1 MRQLSLAVSLAFA
14 GLGLATSAQAMPL
27 CGSEPGSPFN
37 LTAGCLVN
45 VGDMLEG
52 PNGLTLVVATG
63 GNDTEQAVEFA
74 LWDATNGTLKAED
87 YDLEALTKTDAA
99 DFASSGF
106 SVTGLPGQ
114 SGTWSYPVQVGPAP
128 LKYMTI
134 KAANSFLL
142 FQVPETGG
150 PYPWSTAGIL
160 NNGGQQPNVSHI
172 TFWDPP
178 PPVAEVPEPTSMILL
193 GTGLVGA
200 ALRRRAVGSR

>member
-1 MRQLSLAVSLAFA
+1 MRKLSLVVSFVFA
-14 GLGLATSAQAMPL
+14 GLGLATSAQAAPL
-27 CGSEPGSPFN
+27 CSSEPGSSID

-45 VGDMLEG
+45 VGDTLDG
-52 PNGLTLVVATG
+52 PGGLSLVVGNG
-63 GNDTEQAVEFA
+63 GNDVEQAVEFA
-74 LWDATNGTLKAED
+74 LWDATDGSLEAAA

-106 SVTGLPGQ
+106 SVTGLPGKDGQ
-114 SGTWSYPVQVGPAP
+114 WSYVPPGGVAP

-142 FQVPETGG
+142 FQVPQEGG
-150 PYPWSTAGIL
+150 PFPWSTAGIL
-160 NNGGQQPNVSHI
+160 NNGGQQPDVSHI

-178 PPVAEVPEPTSMILL
+178 GAVTDVPEPTSMLLL

-200 ALRRRAVGSR
+200 ALRRRALGTR